1 MAEYFAAQGHAV
13 ALLSRTRAQL
23 DEVAAGI
30 EQAGGRALALPCDV
44 TDQDAVRE
52 AMARAAAELGPVEV
66 LINNAGSF
74 DAIGPL
80 WEVDPLLWWRDC
92 EINLRGP
99 MLTCHAAL
107 PAMIRRRR
115 GLIIN
120 VIGGGTG
127 NPFPYG
133 SGYASSKAALMRL
146 TESLARE
153 TREHGISV
161 VAMGPGFV
169 RTAMTEL
176 QLGET
181 GRRWIPS
188 SAASIADGTDIPPTR
203 AAALAFAL
211 TARRDRLQPL
221 TGRLFNISD
230 DVDEV
235 LSQSDDIIAAN
246 RRTLRFCE

>member
-1 MAEYFAAQGHAV
+1 
-13 ALLSRTRAQL
+13 
-23 DEVAAGI
+23 
-30 EQAGGRALALPCDV
+30 
-44 TDQDAVRE
+44 
-52 AMARAAAELGPVEV
+52 
-66 LINNAGSF
+66 
-74 DAIGPL
+74 
-80 WEVDPLLWWRDC
+80 
-92 EINLRGP
+92 
-99 MLTCHAAL
+99 
-107 PAMIRRRR
+107 
-115 GLIIN
+115 
-120 VIGGGTG
+120 
-127 NPFPYG
+127 
-133 SGYASSKAALMRL
+133 MRL